1 MKKLTQEEVIQ
12 RLYVK
17 YKDKFDFSN
26 FKYENANTYS
36 EVKCNTC
43 GNIFNARARNLLFK
57 NAHCHNCEKIDNE
70 KKTTEQIIKELQDI
84 YGTEIYDFSNSKYEG
99 HNKPF
104 TFKCNLCGNIVTTT
118 AYRLI
123 KRKNGCPKCHEH
135 LYKRRTVEEVIE
147 TLKDT
152 FNDEMYDY
160 SLIKTY
166 NNKNDKIPIV
176 CHHKDEFGEEHGV
189 FYTNTAKK
197 TKCPKCVGGIKKSLD
212 FYIKKA
218 KKYHKDDNGN
228 PLYEYSLIT
237 EENFINSKEK
247 VPIICP
253 IHGIFYQSFMGHIHG
268 KNGCP
273 ICKYSKMEQAVQNYL
288 LDNNIE
294 FIPQCNYNT
303 LPWLKCEEYNRRG
316 LTLDFYLPTYQVAI
330 ECQGE
335 QHFKARENS
344 TVKMMSKET
353 VEKIKYRDEVK
364 FKLCKDNG
372 VNLFYYSNL
381 NLPYPHKIYNDLK
394 LLFQDIENLHKNN

>member
-1 MKKLTQEEVIQ
+1 MEFSDIDKIKL
-12 RLYVK
+12 
-17 YKDKFDFSN
+17 
-26 FKYENANTYS
+26 
-36 EVKCNTC
+36 
-43 GNIFNARARNLLFK
+43 
-57 NAHCHNCEKIDNE
+57 
-70 KKTTEQIIKELQDI
+70 KEYND
-84 YGTEIYDFSNSKYEG
+84 
-99 HNKPF
+99 F
-104 TFKCNLCGNIVTTT
+104 TFVKHKLS
-118 AYRLI
+118 
-123 KRKNGCPKCHEH
+123 KS
-135 LYKRRTVEEVIE
+135 VEEVLTDFKKAHINE
-147 TLKDT
+147 KLDYSLITKFQNGNQLLPIYCHEKDENGNEHGLFWQT
-152 FNDEMYDY
+152 YKKHYLCNHGCPICNGGIKKPLSYYIKRSQEIHKNEIGNPLYDY
-160 SLIKTY
+160 SLIKKEIK
-166 NNKNDKIPIV
+166 NK
-176 CHHKDEFGEEHGV
+176 FQ
-189 FYTNTAKK
+189 
-197 TKCPKCVGGIKKSLD
+197 
-212 FYIKKA
+212 
-218 KKYHKDDNGN
+218 
-228 PLYEYSLIT
+228 
-237 EENFINSKEK
+237 K

-253 IHGIFYQSFMGHIHG
+253 KHGVYYQSFSNHIYG

-344 TVKMMSKET
+344 TVKMMSEEI

-394 LLFQDIENLHKNN
+394 LLFQDIENLNKNN

>member
-1 MKKLTQEEVIQ
+1 MEFSDIDKIKLKE
-12 RLYVK
+12 YN
-17 YKDKFDFSN
+17 DFE
-26 FKYENANTYS
+26 F
-36 EVKCNTC
+36 
-43 GNIFNARARNLLFK
+43 IK
-57 NAHCHNCEKIDNE
+57 NKR
-70 KKTTEQIIKELQDI
+70 
-84 YGTEIYDFSNSKYEG
+84 SK
-99 HNKPF
+99 
-104 TFKCNLCGNIVTTT
+104 
-118 AYRLI
+118 
-123 KRKNGCPKCHEH
+123 
-135 LYKRRTVEEVIE
+135 TVEEVI
-147 TLKDT
+147 
-152 FNDEMYDY
+152 NDFKEIQANENYDY
-160 SLIKTY
+160 SLITKY
-166 NNKNDKIPIV
+166 QNNNQLLPIY
-176 CHHKDEFGEEHGV
+176 CHAKDENGHEHGIFWQSYKKHHDRHHGCPKCNGGVKKPLSYYIERSQETHKDENGE
-189 FYTNTAKK
+189 
-197 TKCPKCVGGIKKSLD
+197 
-212 FYIKKA
+212 
-218 KKYHKDDNGN
+218 
-228 PLYEYSLIT
+228 PLYDYSLIIK
-237 EENFINSKEK
+237 EIKNNSEK

-253 IHGIFYQSFMGHIHG
+253 KHGVFYQTFNNHINFRH
-268 KNGCP
+268 GCP

-394 LLFQDIENLHKNN
+394 LLFQDIENLNKNN